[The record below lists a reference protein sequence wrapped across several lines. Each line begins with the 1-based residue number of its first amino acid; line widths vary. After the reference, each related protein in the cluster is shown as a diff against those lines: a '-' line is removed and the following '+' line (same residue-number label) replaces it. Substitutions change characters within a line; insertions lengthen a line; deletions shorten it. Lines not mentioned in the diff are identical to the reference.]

1 MKPFTFEDL
10 PNILGTLSLRVEN
23 IERLLKEIKNKPSE
37 PENADLMTIIEASK
51 LIKLSVPTLYSKVC
65 RNEIPV
71 HKQGKRL
78 YFLRSEL
85 LDWIKSGRIK
95 TIAEIQQ
102 EADQRFKRR
111 D

>member
-23 IERLLKEIKNKPSE
+23 IERLLKEIKNKPPE
-37 PENADLMTIIEASK
+37 PEDAGLMTINEASK
-51 LIKLSVPTLYSKVC
+51 LIRLSVPTIYSKVC

-71 HKQGKRL
+71 SKQGKRL
-78 YFLRSEL
+78 YFLRSDL

-95 TIAEIQQ
+95 TISEIRQ
-102 EADQRFKRR
+102 EVDQKYSR
-111 D
+111 